1 MSPKNIFY
9 KTEEKYQA
17 KKPHTPTEYSRILTA
32 AVVNKH
38 FCNTLLKNPSLAL
51 ANGFCGEKFNLTKEE
66 KRQLLSIRATSIEEF
81 AQQLI
86 ADNAMARVSCCAGD

>member
-9 KTEEKYQA
+9 QTEEKYNVR
-17 KKPHTPTEYSRILTA
+17 KSHTPAEYSRILTA
-32 AVVNKH
+32 AVVNKQ
-38 FCNTLLKNPSLAL
+38 FCNMLLKNPAMAL

-66 KRQLLSIRATSIEEF
+66 KHQVLSIRAASLEEF